1 MSLKWSKMS
10 DSEKQNLSEIVISLV
25 LMLGGHFLPLTSW
38 IRIIYYLI
46 IYVIIGRK
54 IVVKAIK
61 NIFNGEVFDENFLMV
76 VATVGAFAVKQYPE
90 AVAVMLFY
98 QIGEL
103 FQRLA
108 LESSR
113 RSIAGLVDMRPD
125 YANLEINGNV
135 QRIKPDKV
143 KVGDTIVVRP
153 GEKVPLDGTVA
164 AGATY
169 LNTAALTGETKP
181 VYVKEGDEVLSGT
194 IVKDGVIRIEV
205 AKEFGESTVSQVLDL
220 VEHASENKTV
230 TENFITRFAK
240 IYTPAVVGFA
250 VLLAIIP
257 PLVGAGAFKVWLYR
271 ALIFLVISCPCA
283 LVISIPL
290 GFFGGIGAASKAGA
304 LIKGSNFL
312 EALTQVKTI
321 VYDKTGTLTRGEF
334 AVVANYPAEGRTTA
348 DVLKL
353 AALAESASPHPIAKS
368 IVAEAGKDLD
378 MSRLSDSEELVGMGV
393 SAVYKDKLLYAGKK
407 ELLAEHGIQV
417 NNIKAPDGTVVF
429 VGYDGQYIG
438 ALIVADVLKPDA
450 ADTIVKLRQMGIT
463 RQVMLTGDNARVGN
477 AVAQKLDLDD
487 VRASCLP
494 QDKLTE
500 LEKLKNLEHRTGGKV
515 TFVGDGLNDT
525 PVLAAADVGI
535 SMGALG
541 SDAAIAASDIV
552 LMHDDPSTIVSTLKI
567 ARRTK
572 RIVWEN
578 IVMAL
583 GFKLIFLILATI
595 GMATMWEA
603 VFADVGVT
611 ILAILNALRLLHEK
625 HASEPSKPKRND
637 AAEAGDLNLELKNNQ

>member
-10 DSEKQNLSEIVISLV
+10 DSEKQNLSEIVISLA
-25 LMLGGHFLPLTSW
+25 LMLGGHFLPLTNW
-38 IRIIYYLI
+38 IKIIYYLI

-54 IVVKAIK
+54 IVVKAVK

-143 KVGDTIVVRP
+143 KIGDTIVVRP
-153 GEKVPLDGTVA
+153 GEKIPLDGTVI

-194 IVKDGVIRIEV
+194 IVKDGVIRVEV

-378 MSRLSDSEELVGMGV
+378 KSRLSDSEELVGMGV
-393 SAVYKDKLLYAGKK
+393 SAVYKNKLLYAGKK

-417 NNIKAPDGTVVF
+417 SNIKAPDGTVVF

-515 TFVGDGLNDT
+515 AFVGDGLNDT

-583 GFKLIFLILATI
+583 GFKLVFLILATI

-611 ILAILNALRLLHEK
+611 ILAILNSLRLLHEK
-625 HASEPSKPKRND
+625 HASEPTNPRRGD